1 MRIPKEYAVDGIKS
15 LMLSLS
21 QIETRHRKTVGPII
35 STAGP
40 ITATVDETGQYTLAD
55 QEIGVL
61 RVALDLRGKS
71 RLALD
76 KGIVP
81 APKKIADQFEKR
93 E

>member
-1 MRIPKEYAVDGIKS
+1 
-15 LMLSLS
+15 MLSLS

-35 STAGP
+35 STTGP
-40 ITATVDETGQYTLAD
+40 ITATVDETGQHTLTD

-81 APKKIADQFEKR
+81 ASKKIADQFEKR